1 LRDVEAHEYRAR
13 PSDSSL
19 RILLPTEIH
28 RGQNAYSKTF
38 LLALCF
44 LLCAGFEARNQR
56 PSAPSNPPTP
66 DEVFDA
72 AQFAMGS
79 VEALANI
86 RSISAI
92 AACHSPKS
100 DYETR
105 IVSDRHGNLSFQQF
119 FPDHKNI
126 AGILNGR
133 GWQIGD
139 DSRPESID
147 ASETAVLRGHEFP
160 IIAIDLRNRFHDFK
174 TVGSAKFEGQSA
186 IRVDMIDELG
196 HPAAAYFSPSSHL
209 PEGLS
214 VTNARSGGYTTIRFD
229 SWKLVGD
236 VTLVNHVTIRAGS
249 DTFVFDFKSLILN
262 AAEEKEFEI
271 PKSGMKMNAPN

>member
-1 LRDVEAHEYRAR
+1 
-13 PSDSSL
+13 
-19 RILLPTEIH
+19 LPAETH
-28 RGQNAYSKTF
+28 QGQNGHCKIF

-44 LLCAGFEARNQR
+44 LLCAGFEARSQR
-56 PSAPSNPPTP
+56 PAAPGNPPTP

-72 AQFAMGS
+72 AQRAMGG
-79 VEALANI
+79 VDALANI

-92 AACHSPKS
+92 AACHGPRS

-105 IVSDRHGNLSFQQF
+105 IISDRHGNLSFQQF

-139 DSRPESID
+139 DGRAEWID
-147 ASETAVLRGHEFP
+147 APETAVLRGHEFP
-160 IIAIDLRNRFHDFK
+160 MIAIDLRKRFHDFK
-174 TVGSAKFEGQSA
+174 TVGSTKFEGQSA
-186 IRVDMIDELG
+186 IQVDMTDELG

-209 PEGLS
+209 LEGLS
-214 VTNARSGGYTTIRFD
+214 VTNARSGSPITVRFD
-229 SWKLVGD
+229 SWKLVGE
-236 VTLVNHVTIRAGS
+236 VTLVDHVTIRASS

-262 AAEEKEFEI
+262 AADEKEFEI
-271 PKSGMKMNAPN
+271 PKSATKMTAPN

>member
-1 LRDVEAHEYRAR
+1 M
-13 PSDSSL
+13 
-19 RILLPTEIH
+19 
-28 RGQNAYSKTF
+28 F

-44 LLCAGFEARNQR
+44 VMCAGFEARNQQ
-56 PSAPSNPPTP
+56 PSASSNLPKP

-72 AQFAMGS
+72 AQLAMGS

-92 AACHSPKS
+92 AACHGPKS

-105 IVSDRHGNLSFQQF
+105 IISDRHGNLSFQQF

-133 GWQIGD
+133 GWQIGED
-139 DSRPESID
+139 GRPESID

-160 IIAIDLRNRFHDFK
+160 MIAIDPRNRFHDFK
-174 TVGSAKFEGQSA
+174 TVGTTKFEGQPA
-186 IRVDMIDELG
+186 IQVDMTDELG

-209 PEGLS
+209 LEGLN
-214 VTNARSGGYTTIRFD
+214 VTNARSGGPITIRFD
-229 SWKLVGD
+229 SWKSVGD
-236 VTLVNHVTIRAGS
+236 VALVNHVTIRAGS

-262 AAEEKEFEI
+262 AADEKEFEI
-271 PKSGMKMNAPN
+271 PKSATKMTAPN